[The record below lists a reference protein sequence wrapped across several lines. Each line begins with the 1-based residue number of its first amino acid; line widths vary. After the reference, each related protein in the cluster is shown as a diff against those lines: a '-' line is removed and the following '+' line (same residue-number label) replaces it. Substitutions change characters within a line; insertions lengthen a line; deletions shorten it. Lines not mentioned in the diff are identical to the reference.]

1 MLSSFIHILIEN
13 EKQNECTIALDLE
26 NNNATMSEPGL
37 QIRNNYMP
45 SFISNF
51 IRGRLG
57 YKTINNQIQEED
69 NSSERDN
76 RV

>member
-26 NNNATMSEPGL
+26 NNNATMSDPDL
-37 QIRNNYMP
+37 QIRNKYMP

-57 YKTINNQIQEED
+57 YTTINNQIQEED
-69 NSSERDN
+69 NNSEREN